1 MPFVSDVRKGWQTE
15 LIMLG
20 VDRYGFFSPASGD
33 RMVFFPS
40 APLTRALSYTPASPP
55 SGAPPSPTSVTAL
68 PLHDPTL
75 EERKIEDRRVYKW
88 GRMLVPRQ
96 PGGDIS
102 NWIVT
107 SRKESKFVSRIY
119 KGVPDRWR
127 SAAWWILMER
137 RASVSFQAD
146 AAVLGPKAATRDS
159 GSLGRLYQVSTRFIG
174 SKGMGVL
181 TGWISATGK
190 HRHTLF
196 VRYPDRP

>member
-1 MPFVSDVRKGWQTE
+1 MHTKGWQTE
-15 LIMLG
+15 LIVLG
-20 VDRYGFFSPASGD
+20 VDRYGFFSPTSGD
-33 RMVFFPS
+33 RMVLFPS

-55 SGAPPSPTSVTAL
+55 SGAPPSPTSVPTL
-68 PLHDPTL
+68 PSHDPTPQ
-75 EERKIEDRRVYKW
+75 ERKIEDRRVYKW

-137 RASVSFQAD
+137 RASVSFQAEV
-146 AAVLGPKAATRDS
+146 AVSGPKAATSDS
-159 GSLGRLYQVSTRFIG
+159 RALGRLYQVSIRFVG
-174 SKGMGVL
+174 YAQMEVL
-181 TGWISATGK
+181 MGWIAATGK
-190 HRHTLF
+190 HRRTLF

>member
-1 MPFVSDVRKGWQTE
+1 
-15 LIMLG
+15 MLG

-33 RMVFFPS
+33 RMVLFPS
-40 APLTRALSYTPASPP
+40 APLTRALSYTPASPL
-55 SGAPPSPTSVTAL
+55 SSAPASPTSVATL
-68 PLHDPTL
+68 PSHDPTL
-75 EERKIEDRRVYKW
+75 EERRIEDRRVHKW

-137 RASVSFQAD
+137 RTSVLFQAET
-146 AAVLGPKAATRDS
+146 AVPGPKAATLDS
-159 GSLGRLYQVSTRFIG
+159 GSLGRQYQVSTGFVGYR
-174 SKGMGVL
+174 GMEVL
-181 TGWISATGK
+181 MGWISATGK
-190 HRHTLF
+190 YRRTLF